1 MKIKPQSAAKPLH
14 PSKITRAS
22 IKEISQV
29 ERVNESFLSSENSKS
44 LFLKG
49 GHFSARGSE
58 DGFSS
63 AQKIAQ
69 NSRLSFNVS
78 GSGGQTHKHSFR
90 YSKREENNNSAVGLL
105 SNETS
110 RIMNIPNE
118 ISLNASI
125 RV

>member
-1 MKIKPQSAAKPLH
+1 MKSKPQSAAKPLH

-22 IKEISQV
+22 NKEISQV

-44 LFLKG
+44 IFLKG
-49 GHFSARGSE
+49 GHSSARGSE
-58 DGFSS
+58 GGFAS
-63 AQKIAQ
+63 AQKIVQ
-69 NSRLSFNVS
+69 NSRLSFNLS

-90 YSKREENNNSAVGLL
+90 YSKREENNSAVGLL